1 MGGEVALLRVAA
13 DQHGVI
19 SRSRAVRAG
28 LSADQIERR
37 VRSGRWERVL
47 PGVYRIEGAP
57 LTWQAR
63 LSAVSLWAGPGAVF
77 SHRTAAALWGFAR
90 FEESGAVHVT
100 LRRRAQDPGGV
111 VAHRAASLSSAEVG
125 SVKGVRVTSVLRTL
139 LDLSA
144 TEPES
149 DVRASV
155 DEALRRK
162 WTTTEKLQ
170 SFVARNSR
178 HRGITFLAKLLQ
190 EYLGGDGPSE
200 SELEAQVQ
208 ELLEAEGFPRAS
220 RQQTQLVG
228 GRRWRLDFT
237 FPGTK
242 VVIEADGYAWH
253 SSPIAF
259 ERDRARVSALTA
271 RGFRILQWTWAA
283 LHERPDELV
292 RDLRLALANE
302 RRAA

>member
-1 MGGEVALLRVAA
+1 MGGEVGLLRVAA

-77 SHRTAAALWGFAR
+77 SHRTAASLWGFAR
-90 FEESGAVHVT
+90 FKEGGPVHVT
-100 LRRRAQDPGGV
+100 LRRRAQNPDGV
-111 VAHRAASLSSAEVG
+111 VAHRTAGLGTADVG
-125 SVKGVRVTSVLRTL
+125 TTRGVRVTSVLRTL

-144 TEPES
+144 SEAES

-162 WTTTEKLQ
+162 WTTVEKLQ
-170 SFVARNSR
+170 AFVARHAK
-178 HRGITFLAKLLQ
+178 HRGITFLSKLLG
-190 EYLGGDGPSE
+190 EYLGGDGPTE

-208 ELLEAEGFPRAS
+208 ELLEAEGFPRAN
-220 RQQTQLVG
+220 RQQAQLVA
-228 GRRWRLDFT
+228 RRRLDFT

-259 ERDRARVSALTA
+259 ERDRARISALAA
-271 RGFRILQWTWAA
+271 RGFRVLQWTWAA
-283 LHERPDELV
+283 LHERPGELI
-292 RDLRLALANE
+292 RDLRLALATE
-302 RRAA
+302 PRRAA

>member
-1 MGGEVALLRVAA
+1 MGGEVALLRLAA

-57 LTWQAR
+57 QTWQAR
-63 LSAVSLWAGPGAVF
+63 LSAVALWAGPGAVF

-90 FEESGAVHVT
+90 FKAGGVVHVT
-100 LRRRAQDPGGV
+100 LRRRAQDPEGV
-111 VAHRAASLSSAEVG
+111 SAHRAASLEAVTQNG
-125 SVKGVRVTSVLRTL
+125 LRVTSVLRTL

-144 TEPES
+144 TELES

-170 SFVARNSR
+170 SFVARNGK
-178 HRGITFLAKLLQ
+178 HRGIALLSKLLK
-190 EYLGGDGPSE
+190 EYLGGHGPTE
-200 SELEAQVQ
+200 SELEARVQ

-220 RQQTQLVG
+220 RQQTHHIA
-228 GRRWRLDFT
+228 GRRRRLDFT
-237 FPGTK
+237 FPGTR

-271 RGFRILQWTWAA
+271 RGFRVLQWTWAA
-283 LHERPDELV
+283 LHERPDELL
-292 RDLRLALANE
+292 RDLRLALASE

>member
-1 MGGEVALLRVAA
+1 MGGELALLRVAA

-57 LTWQAR
+57 PTWRAK

-90 FEESGAVHVT
+90 FKEGGAVHVT
-100 LRRRAQDPGGV
+100 LRRRAQDPEGV
-111 VAHRAASLSSAEVG
+111 VAHRAAGLGSADVG
-125 SVKGVRVTSVLRTL
+125 AAQGLRVTSVLRTL

-144 TEPES
+144 TEAES

-170 SFVARNSR
+170 SFVARNAR
-178 HRGITFLAKLLQ
+178 HRGVAFLAKLLQ
-190 EYLGGDGPSE
+190 EYLGGDGPTE

-220 RQQTQLVG
+220 RQQSQLVA
-228 GRRWRLDFT
+228 GRRRRLDFT

-271 RGFRILQWTWAA
+271 RGFRVLQWTWAA
-283 LHERPDELV
+283 LHERPDELI

>member
-37 VRSGRWERVL
+37 VRSGQWERVL

-77 SHRTAAALWGFAR
+77 SHRTAAALWGFTR
-90 FEESGAVHVT
+90 FKQSGPVHVT
-100 LRRRAQDPGGV
+100 LRRRAQNPEGV
-111 VAHRAASLSSAEVG
+111 VAHRAAGIEVG
-125 SVKGVRVTSVLRTL
+125 AANGLRVTSVLRTL

-178 HRGITFLAKLLQ
+178 HRGVAFLSKLLH
-190 EYLGGDGPSE
+190 EYLGGDGPTE

-220 RQQTQLVG
+220 RQQALLVG
-228 GRRWRLDFT
+228 GRRRRLDFT

-253 SSPIAF
+253 SSPLSF
-259 ERDRARVSALTA
+259 ERDRARISALTA
-271 RGFRILQWTWAA
+271 RGFRVLQWTWAG